1 MLIRGTDASR
11 QPENIAKMKFLQ
23 HVDLAGCKHLVMLPE
38 GIGKLQQLRYL
49 NLHLSGID
57 NVPKSFHSLT
67 NLRVLN
73 GFPVHMEGDWCS
85 LEELGPLTKLTSL
98 CSEHGIICHL
108 FEFDFGDS

>member
-1 MLIRGTDASR
+1 MSIRGTDASR

-49 NLHLSGID
+49 NLRLSGID